1 MTKKDVE
8 RWLNRAYKINEEI
21 KLLKEEKYSLYKL
34 AAENG
39 RNKSIEYSAL
49 IDERI
54 NALFNIK
61 IEIQKAINKIQSGK
75 LRTVLICRY
84 ILFMQWERIADIM
97 KYDVRHIYRIH
108 SNAVEL
114 IQNIIDNDL
123 KKGGK

>member
-39 RNKSIEYSAL
+39 SSKRVEYSAL

-114 IQNIIDNDL
+114 MQNIIDNDL
-123 KKGGK
+123 KKGRK